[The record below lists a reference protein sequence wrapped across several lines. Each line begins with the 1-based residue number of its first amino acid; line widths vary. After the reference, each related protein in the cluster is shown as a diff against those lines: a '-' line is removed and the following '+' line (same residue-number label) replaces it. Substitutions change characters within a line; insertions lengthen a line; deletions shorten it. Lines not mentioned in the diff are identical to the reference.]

1 MHRLSLVRL
10 IRAAKVEVTLLK
22 ARWRGLGKEVEL
34 RRHLKPAC
42 QGVISRPPCISFP
55 VECWRDDPA
64 ESGHDYLLTKPAES

>member
-34 RRHLKPAC
+34 RRNLKPAC
-42 QGVISRPPCISFP
+42 QGRHLETPLHIIS
-55 VECWRDDPA
+55 
-64 ESGHDYLLTKPAES
+64 SGMLER

>member
-34 RRHLKPAC
+34 RRNLKPAC
-42 QGVISRPPCISFP
+42 QGRLLETPLHIIS
-55 VECWRDDPA
+55 
-64 ESGHDYLLTKPAES
+64 SGMLER

>member
-34 RRHLKPAC
+34 RRHLEPAC
-42 QGVISRPPCISFP
+42 QGSLLETPLHIIS
-55 VECWRDDPA
+55 
-64 ESGHDYLLTKPAES
+64 SGMLER

>member
-42 QGVISRPPCISFP
+42 QGRPLETPLHIIS
-55 VECWRDDPA
+55 
-64 ESGHDYLLTKPAES
+64 SGMLER